1 MEVPKSVE
9 KPKAASE
16 TSPAADSDEDTDV
29 ILEESPCGRW
39 QKRREKVRQRDV
51 PGVDIAYLAMDSEL
65 GVEVVWN
72 EVHFADRKRFLA
84 EEEGVRSV
92 FDKLIKLDHPNL
104 IKVHSYWMDRESEKP
119 RVIFITEYMSS
130 GTISQFLKRTSQSS
144 KALSIKSWKKWCIP
158 VLWALDYLH
167 SFDPPIVHCNLTC
180 NTLFIQQNG
189 LIKMVCVTPDAMQL
203 YIRQS
208 RENPRNLHYIAPEYQ
223 QGKPVAPPIDIYAFG
238 VCALEMATL
247 GFRSLGA
254 DIPVVTKDII
264 DKVTQTLEHPLQMDL
279 ICRCVQSDPAARPT
293 AHELLFHRALFE
305 VPSLK
310 LLCCHTLVRDSSCA
324 DSDVRISSSKGDK
337 ERILAEVVHSN
348 GAPVPCKQGDVA
360 VVDLDKMIED
370 VRNGIYPLTI
380 FRRRLSRQ
388 ISVVRGPGTAS
399 PVDAT
404 EVTDQTNGGSSTG
417 DLESSENQYPPET
430 RRVVEMSADVK
441 PSDSKSAKMLTLMFR
456 FQDNLHRELVGEFA
470 DSETAHGLVEELVRL
485 GFVSDNDREMVA
497 DTIADSMAH
506 YGLADTIAEKEKL
519 KKRQSIVKSLLSY
532 AGREQLPL
540 VFVKGDCVGCA
551 CDLEELNKRG
561 LLKECLEDHKYD
573 LVVLGGGSGGLAAAK
588 EAAFFGKR
596 VAVLDY
602 VVPSPVGTSWGLGG
616 TCVNVGCIPKK
627 LMHRTAILG
636 HCVEDAKQFGWQV
649 EEKPRHDWK
658 AMTDAIQ
665 GHISSLNWGHR
676 VALREKSV
684 VYLNAFGSFVG
695 SHSLK
700 AVDKRGKEQ
709 LVTSDRFLIATGLRP
724 RYLNIPGAKEYCITS
739 DDLFSLS
746 YCPGKTL
753 CVGASY
759 VSLEC
764 AGFLRGIGLDVTV
777 MIERLEEGKPGLLR
791 VIAEKSGGEII
802 EDTYNTVLLAIGR
815 DALTDSLNL
824 DMLGV
829 KRNEK
834 NKKVICRPNEQ
845 SVSVPYIYA
854 IGDVLDGGLEL
865 TPVAIKAGKM
875 LARRL
880 FGASPYLCDYQ
891 NVPTTVFTP
900 LEYGSCGLAEE
911 KAIEKYGKENIEVF
925 HAFFT
930 PLEFTVPK
938 RVDSDHC
945 YAKLVCNK
953 ADGMRVLGFH
963 VLSPDAGEITQG
975 FGIAL
980 RMKATKHD
988 FDLLVGIHPTC
999 AEIFTSLVVTK
1010 SSQQE
1015 LKKGSC

>member
-1 MEVPKSVE
+1 MLQDAFFKN
-9 KPKAASE
+9 
-16 TSPAADSDEDTDV
+16 V
-29 ILEESPCGRW
+29 ILRITFTFEFYCLE
-39 QKRREKVRQRDV
+39 RE
-51 PGVDIAYLAMDSEL
+51 
-65 GVEVVWN
+65 
-72 EVHFADRKRFLA
+72 
-84 EEEGVRSV
+84 
-92 FDKLIKLDHPNL
+92 
-104 IKVHSYWMDRESEKP
+104 
-119 RVIFITEYMSS
+119 
-130 GTISQFLKRTSQSS
+130 
-144 KALSIKSWKKWCIP
+144 
-158 VLWALDYLH
+158 
-167 SFDPPIVHCNLTC
+167 
-180 NTLFIQQNG
+180 
-189 LIKMVCVTPDAMQL
+189 
-203 YIRQS
+203 
-208 RENPRNLHYIAPEYQ
+208 
-223 QGKPVAPPIDIYAFG
+223 
-238 VCALEMATL
+238 
-247 GFRSLGA
+247 
-254 DIPVVTKDII
+254 
-264 DKVTQTLEHPLQMDL
+264 
-279 ICRCVQSDPAARPT
+279 
-293 AHELLFHRALFE
+293 
-305 VPSLK
+305 
-310 LLCCHTLVRDSSCA
+310 
-324 DSDVRISSSKGDK
+324 
-337 ERILAEVVHSN
+337 
-348 GAPVPCKQGDVA
+348 
-360 VVDLDKMIED
+360 
-370 VRNGIYPLTI
+370 
-380 FRRRLSRQ
+380 
-388 ISVVRGPGTAS
+388 
-399 PVDAT
+399 
-404 EVTDQTNGGSSTG
+404 
-417 DLESSENQYPPET
+417 
-430 RRVVEMSADVK
+430 
-441 PSDSKSAKMLTLMFR
+441 
-456 FQDNLHRELVGEFA
+456 
-470 DSETAHGLVEELVRL
+470 
-485 GFVSDNDREMVA
+485 
-497 DTIADSMAH
+497 
-506 YGLADTIAEKEKL
+506 
-519 KKRQSIVKSLLSY
+519 SIVKSLLSY

-573 LVVLGGGSGGLAAAK
+573 LVVVGGGSGGLAAAK
-588 EAAFFGKR
+588 EAAMFGKR

-602 VVPSPVGTSWGLGG
+602 VVPSPVGTSWGIRNRSGLGG

-636 HCVEDAKQFGWQV
+636 HCIEDAKQFGWQV
-649 EEKPRHDWK
+649 EDKRTCFRFTSLIQARFASASHDWK

-709 LVTSDRFLIATGLRP
+709 VVTSDRFLIATGLRP
-724 RYLNIPGAKEYCITS
+724 RYLNIPGAREYCITS

-777 MIERLEEGKPGLLR
+777 MVRSILLRGFDQDMANRIGIHMESVAGVKFIHNCIPKRASSCNAVFRVDHSLSIERLEEGKPGLLR
-791 VIAEKSGGEII
+791 VVAEKSGGEII

-824 DMLGV
+824 DTLGV

-834 NKKVICRPNEQ
+834 FVDINLFFVKGIEWFRNKKVICRPNEQ
-845 SVSVPYIYA
+845 SVSVPYVYA

-875 LARRL
+875 LARRM

-911 KAIEKYGKENIEVF
+911 KAIEKYGKENIEVRGVQPVCSNMPKLFHFKVF

-945 YAKLVCNK
+945 YAKLICNK
-953 ADGMRVLGFH
+953 ADEMRVLGFH
-963 VLSPDAGEITQG
+963 VLSPDAGEVTQG